1 MLWCG
6 CVSQCLLWLAVILER
21 CEDISELAM
30 FIVLA
35 VALIGWLAMSLPC
48 ELASHVLA
56 VCLIA
61 WPITVCVLGG
71 VLPVLA
77 VGTVRLRVQFP
88 FFGALWSAVIFT
100 LLPTAGKVLPL
111 MCAATRKHT
120 INQSINQS
128 NKQTPTLK
136 FTKTLTQLRAISM
149 FLFVKFDCSV
159 DLIKD

>member
-1 MLWCG
+1 MGKVLPLG
-6 CVSQCLLWLAVILER
+6 ILER
-21 CEDISELAM
+21 CDCIGELAM

-35 VALIGWLAMSLPC
+35 VAFIGQLAMSLVC
-48 ELASHVLA
+48 QLASYVLA
-56 VCLIA
+56 VCLII

-100 LLPTAGKVLPL
+100 LLPTVGKVLPL

-120 INQSINQS
+120 INQS
-128 NKQTPTLK
+128 NKQTNPHPKILK
-136 FTKTLTQLRAISM
+136 DLA
-149 FLFVKFDCSV
+149 FLSV
-159 DLIKD
+159 VTALAS